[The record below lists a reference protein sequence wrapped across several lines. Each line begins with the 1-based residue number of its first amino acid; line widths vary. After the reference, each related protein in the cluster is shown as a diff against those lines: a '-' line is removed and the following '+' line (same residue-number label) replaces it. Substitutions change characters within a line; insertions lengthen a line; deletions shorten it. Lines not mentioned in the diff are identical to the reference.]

1 MWCLESEMS
10 CEPEIMTSDFLYQSI
25 NILCLQP
32 QIFLLDW
39 LMFPRSEPECET
51 PNVYITWYSDIFQIN
66 VNHSWKWKNI
76 VVPHENLCSIQNSDI
91 LYLYWKII
99 WIAEICYH
107 FRIFD
112 NYNLSDIQ
120 RKHNLYYLM
129 LRISGIALNI

>member
-1 MWCLESEMS
+1 MFRARVKMCLESEMS

-99 WIAEICYH
+99 WIRAEICYH
-107 FRIFD
+107 SGFLITIIYLTFRE
-112 NYNLSDIQ
+112 
-120 RKHNLYYLM
+120 
-129 LRISGIALNI
+129 NIIYIIWC